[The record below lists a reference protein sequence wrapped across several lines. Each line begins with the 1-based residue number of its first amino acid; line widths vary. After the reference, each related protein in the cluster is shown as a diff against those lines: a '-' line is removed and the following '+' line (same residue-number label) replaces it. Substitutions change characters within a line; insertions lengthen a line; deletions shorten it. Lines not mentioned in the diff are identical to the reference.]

1 MKSFNIKCVIEYH
14 MNLRLYES
22 SKFSGIL
29 HIILSTMNFLQASNA
44 YEFHYK
50 IRSTIIKWI
59 GMPSYSLRSRGQATI
74 IYWDVIRYTLWSRS
88 CNEVFCDY
96 LANGKSISF
105 CRHLMHINECNKDYI
120 IWQVDASIIAK
131 ISRICIPTQY
141 FIE

>member
-1 MKSFNIKCVIEYH
+1 
-14 MNLRLYES
+14 
-22 SKFSGIL
+22 
-29 HIILSTMNFLQASNA
+29 MNFLQASNA

-74 IYWDVIRYTLWSRS
+74 IYWDVIRYTLRSRG

-105 CRHLMHINECNKDYI
+105 CRHLMHINECNKHYI
-120 IWQVDASIIAK
+120 IWQINVGIFARIIAMILRMSIFT
-131 ISRICIPTQY
+131 ISWELANVRSFDPLWNLFSWLLFWY
-141 FIE
+141 